1 MIRPKVSVCMP
12 VFQGSRYIADA
23 IESVLAQDY
32 RDFELLV
39 VDDSSGDSTET
50 IVREYALHDS
60 RVFFVANDSNL
71 GMVANWKRCLAMA
84 RGSYIKFLF
93 QDDIL
98 TFSDSLGKMVQ
109 ALEDEPEVSLVA
121 AARRVINRYSEVLR
135 DEFFFENSISAK
147 GADVIR
153 YCILKH
159 GNVIGEPSA
168 VLFRKEQATR
178 GFNIGY
184 RQIVDLEM
192 WFHLLEQ
199 GNFVYLGEPLC
210 GFRVHAHQQTR
221 KNIKSLAHV
230 EDFDR
235 LYREY
240 LPKQYLGIGMFAR
253 EHIRFH
259 QYYNLWKLSRRNMYN
274 RSLALEKISRYYG
287 TIGFFARMYLY
298 KIFNPVYKLARS
310 RYRRKILRSTF

>member
-1 MIRPKVSVCMP
+1 MP
-12 VFQGSRYIADA
+12 VFRGSRYIVDA

-39 VDDSSGDSTET
+39 IDDCSGDCTDA
-50 IVREYALHDS
+50 IVREYAVQDP
-60 RVFFVANDSNL
+60 RVSFVANDSNL
-71 GMVANWKRCLAMA
+71 GMVANWNCCLAMA

-93 QDDIL
+93 QDDVL
-98 TFSDSLGKMVQ
+98 TYADSLGKMVRV
-109 ALEDEPEVSLVA
+109 LDDDPEVSLVA
-121 AARRVINRYSEVLR
+121 SARRVINGYSEVLR
-135 DEFFFENSISAK
+135 EESFFEHSISAR
-147 GADVIR
+147 GAEVIR

-168 VLFRKEQATR
+168 VLFRSEQAMR
-178 GFNIGY
+178 GFSIGY

-199 GNFVYLGEPLC
+199 GCFVYINEPLC

-221 KNIKSLAHV
+221 KNIKSLVHV

-235 LYREY
+235 LYHEY
-240 LPKQYLGIGMFAR
+240 LPKQYLDIGLLAR

-287 TIGFFARMYLY
+287 TIGFFARLYLY
-298 KIFNPVYKLARS
+298 KIFNPVYKFARS
-310 RYRRKILRSTF
+310 RYRRKIMRSMC